1 MTLAGVIIPTM
12 GKRLL
17 KWALNA
23 KYRYIMK
30 TEEQN
35 LFFILESSVLF
46 DDRLKDKEKILYSII
61 CFYSNNGK
69 GYCYLKNSQLIEMMK
84 ITKKYF
90 YTMIKNL
97 TRVGY
102 IKSIKAKNRS
112 YLSPLAYS
120 IYIEA
125 AEKRKKEHEE
135 VMEKIG
141 NKNFDYDWLN
151 EEEN

>member
-1 MTLAGVIIPTM
+1 M

-30 TEEQN
+30 IEEQN

-61 CFYSNNGK
+61 CFYSNNSK
-69 GYCYLKNSQLIEMMK
+69 GYCYLKNKQLIEMMK
-84 ITKKYF
+84 ITEQYF
-90 YTMIKNL
+90 YKIVKNL
-97 TRVGY
+97 IQLGY
-102 IKSIKAKNRS
+102 VKSIKAKDRS

-125 AEKRKKEHEE
+125 AETRKKEHEE
-135 VMEKIG
+135 VLKKIG